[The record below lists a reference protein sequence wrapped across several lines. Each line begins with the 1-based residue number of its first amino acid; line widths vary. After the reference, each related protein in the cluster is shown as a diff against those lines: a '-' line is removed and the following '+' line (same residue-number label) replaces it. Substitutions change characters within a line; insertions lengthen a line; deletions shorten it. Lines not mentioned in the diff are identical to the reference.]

1 LSDLRESGSIE
12 QDADVVMFV
21 FREEYYKVRKEPP
34 EGTVEHD
41 KWQAEMERIYNRAE
55 IIIAKQRHG
64 PTGTIKLFFDG
75 RLTKFGNL
83 ME

>member
-1 LSDLRESGSIE
+1 
-12 QDADVVMFV
+12 MFV
-21 FREEYYKVRKEPP
+21 FREEYYKARKEPP
-34 EGTVEHD
+34 EGTLEHD
-41 KWQAEMERIYNRAE
+41 KWQIEMEKIYNRAE

-64 PTGTIKLFFDG
+64 PVGAVKLFFDG

>member
-1 LSDLRESGSIE
+1 
-12 QDADVVMFV
+12 
-21 FREEYYKVRKEPP
+21 
-34 EGTVEHD
+34 
-41 KWQAEMERIYNRAE
+41 MEKIYNRAE